1 MSAKKSTR
9 VQLDFQDNAIQ
20 QLNALKVVTDA
31 TTNTD
36 VIRNALM
43 SYAWMVER
51 YQRGERLLVKALNG
65 DVKEVEL
72 FGLTVMTLGNRRKQ
86 IIEHL
91 KSQNPN
97 DMKIY
102 ETDMQLAFP
111 VENFAEA
118 EASGA
123 AGTLLIDQAACDSW
137 LNEVGLKRKGSKML
151 EGGFGNRY
159 IGVSSL

>member
-1 MSAKKSTR
+1 MSTKKSTR
-9 VQLDFQDNAIQ
+9 VQLDFQDNAMQ
-20 QLNALKVVTDA
+20 QLNSLKALTDA

-36 VIRNALM
+36 VVRNALM
-43 SYAWMVER
+43 SYAWMVEC
-51 YQRGERLLVKALNG
+51 YQKGERLLVKSING

-86 IIEHL
+86 ILENL
-91 KSQNPN
+91 KSQHP
-97 DMKIY
+97 DEMKIY

-111 VENFAEA
+111 VENFTEA

-123 AGTLLIDQAACDSW
+123 AGTLLIDQTACDKW
-137 LNEVGLKRKGSKML
+137 LKEVGLKRKGDKLL

-159 IGVSSL
+159 IGVRSI